1 MGVIYLILN
10 RNLSSSNISLV
21 GLNTSLSTLFISLL
35 IWICFDRSTPWIQFG
50 LSNSSVGFLGVDG
63 ISLFFI
69 ILTSLLTPLCILTSW
84 KVDFHNI
91 REYVI
96 YLLLI
101 ELFLFLAFLS
111 TDLLIFFIF
120 FESTLIPMFI
130 LIGVWGSRDRK
141 IKAAFYLFI
150 YTLFGSILL
159 LFSILVVYLE
169 VGNTSFLILTFNTV
183 SFEKQLILWVFSYL
197 AFSVKTPTFPFHIW
211 LPEAHVEADKK
222 VI

>member
-1 MGVIYLILN
+1 
-10 RNLSSSNISLV
+10 
-21 GLNTSLSTLFISLL
+21 
-35 IWICFDRSTPWIQFG
+35 
-50 LSNSSVGFLGVDG
+50 
-63 ISLFFI
+63 
-69 ILTSLLTPLCILTSW
+69 
-84 KVDFHNI
+84 
-91 REYVI
+91 
-96 YLLLI
+96 LLLI

-183 SFEKQLILWVFSYL
+183 SFEKQMILWVFSYL
-197 AFSVKTPTFPFHIW
+197 AFSVKTPTFPFHI
-211 LPEAHVEADKK
+211 
-222 VI
+222 